1 MKAVSFWRIAGI
13 VLAVIIVVA
22 LVIPLGFRFFSWY
35 WGWAFAPK
43 SAVIAD
49 PVSVQAAFAPDSNC
63 YAKAAKLNAPAD
75 VIKAICD
82 AKPSGNGVSGRLPVE
97 TKVEIGTITFDN
109 EYRVWFLK
117 GFTTPM
123 MASYAFEYK
132 GAEQQLFDAPF
143 VLGSELGYG
152 KDGTRVPF
160 EICWDVTSSGCVPPV
175 DLFPTK

>member
-1 MKAVSFWRIAGI
+1 MKTFWRIAGI
-13 VLAVIIVVA
+13 VLVAFLIMALIV
-22 LVIPLGFRFFSWY
+22 PLGIKFFGWY
-35 WGWAFAPK
+35 WGWAFGSHQ
-43 SAVIAD
+43 SATIAD
-49 PVSVQAAFAPDSNC
+49 PVAVQASAPDSNC

-82 AKPSGNGVSGRLPVE
+82 AKPSGNGVSGRLPVG
-97 TKVEIGTITFDN
+97 TKVAIGTITFDN
-109 EYRVWFLK
+109 EYRVWFLRN
-117 GFTTPM
+117 FTTPM

-152 KDGTRVPF
+152 KNGERIPF
-160 EICWDVTSSGCVPPV
+160 KICWDTVGECQPPV